1 LLSAAIVADVIHPDE
16 LALAALSEE
25 FGVYKFV
32 DFATGKEGENLAQ
45 VSFCDIIQCASSIWT
60 S

>member
-1 LLSAAIVADVIHPDE
+1 MLTFLLSAAVVADVIHPDE

-32 DFATGKEGENLAQ
+32 DFATGKEGETFYEDLFYRIA
-45 VSFCDIIQCASSIWT
+45 
-60 S
+60 